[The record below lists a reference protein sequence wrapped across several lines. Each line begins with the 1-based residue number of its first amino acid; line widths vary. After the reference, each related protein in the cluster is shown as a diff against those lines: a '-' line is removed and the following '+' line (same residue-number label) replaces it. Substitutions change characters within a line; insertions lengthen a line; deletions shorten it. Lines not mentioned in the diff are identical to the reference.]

1 VSGADTAHSGIYRTD
16 NHYTALELVKPRA
29 RTTIKREDS
38 AAHHSRLRS
47 SSSGSPQRSLDGL
60 DEDEELTESDGDD
73 YQRHHRYS
81 SHFRPVKKYA
91 YDLNQLSGG

>member
-1 VSGADTAHSGIYRTD
+1 VSGADTAHSGIYRTG
-16 NHYTALELVKPRA
+16 NHHTALEPFKPRA

-47 SSSGSPQRSLDGL
+47 SSSSSLQRSLEGM

-73 YQRHHRYS
+73 YQHFPRYS
-81 SHFRPVKKYA
+81 SHCRPVKKYA